1 MIKRFFLIL
10 LLAVSLTAA
19 ADEQSKT
26 LLDKVRR
33 TVNANTSYRIDFTA
47 TATGEQQGNISG
59 QITVSGRRF
68 ALVASGM
75 EVYYDGQTI
84 WNFDK
89 QKREVNV
96 ESLDEDYPNIMMN
109 PTKMLAID
117 EQHYNH
123 RMLAPGRVELIPK
136 GSQEN
141 YSKIEVTVNTTT
153 SLPEKIVITDKQSG
167 ELITITVSRFTPNV
181 AVTIDTFRFNEAKN
195 KGVDI
200 IDFR

>member
-1 MIKRFFLIL
+1 MI
-10 LLAVSLTAA
+10 SLSAR
-19 ADEQSKT
+19 ADEQSAT
-26 LLDKVRR
+26 LLNKVSR
-33 TVNANTSYRIDFTA
+33 TVNANTSYRIDFNA
-47 TATGEQQGNISG
+47 TATGEQQQGNISG

-75 EVYYDGQTI
+75 EVYYDGETI

-96 ESLDEDYPNIMMN
+96 ESLDEDHPNIMMN
-109 PTKMLAID
+109 PTKMLAVN

-123 RMLAPGRVELIPK
+123 RMIAPGKVELIPK

-141 YSKIEVTVNTTT
+141 YSKIEMTINPTTF
-153 SLPEKIVITDKQSG
+153 LPEKIVITDKESG

-181 AVTIDTFRFNEAKN
+181 AVTMDTFRFNASKN
-195 KGVDI
+195 KGVDV